1 MRNLRRGFMSDNHST
16 SKLDD
21 LIVTLIDSVKGFE
34 HSADKAE
41 AARYRD
47 FFLDMARER
56 RDAVTALQAASR
68 AEGGS
73 PADYGSAAATLH
85 RRVEDLRVAL
95 GGGDKAIVREIE
107 RGEDYLKEE
116 FERVLADSRMS
127 PAAMATVREAYASVR
142 RGHDQAGALKRE
154 LEAAA

>member
-1 MRNLRRGFMSDNHST
+1 MSENHDN

-34 HSADKAE
+34 HSAERAE
-41 AARYRD
+41 GTRYRD
-47 FFLDMARER
+47 DFLAMARER
-56 RDAVTALQAASR
+56 REAVETLQAASR

-85 RRVEDLRVAL
+85 RRIEDLRVAF
-95 GGGDKAIVREIE
+95 GGGDAAIVKEVE

-116 FERVLADSRMS
+116 FERVLADARMS
-127 PAAMATVREAYASVR
+127 PAAMAAVREAYGSVR
-142 RGHDQAGALKRE
+142 RGHDRARAMKQA
-154 LEAAA
+154 LEAAD

>member
-1 MRNLRRGFMSDNHST
+1 MSETHDNA
-16 SKLDD
+16 KLDD

-41 AARYRD
+41 AARYRE
-47 FFLDMARER
+47 FFLEMARER
-56 RDAVTALQAASR
+56 RNAVTLLQAASR

-85 RRVEDLRVAL
+85 RRIEDLRVAL
-95 GGGDKAIVREIE
+95 GGGDAAIVKEVE

-116 FERVLADSRMS
+116 FERVLADERMS
-127 PAAMATVREAYASVR
+127 PAAMAAAREAYGSVR
-142 RGHDQAGALKRE
+142 RGHDKASALKHA
-154 LEAAA
+154 LASPA

>member
-1 MRNLRRGFMSDNHST
+1 MSRNHSI

-21 LIVTLIDSVKGFE
+21 LIVTLIDSVKGYE
-34 HSADKAE
+34 HSAEKAE
-41 AARYRD
+41 AARYQG
-47 FFLDMARER
+47 FFLEMAQDR
-56 RDAVTALQAASR
+56 RAAVGRLQEASR

-95 GGGDKAIVREIE
+95 GGGDTAIIKEVE

-116 FERVLADSRMS
+116 FERVLTDERMT
-127 PAAMATVREAYASVR
+127 PAAMAAVREAFESVR
-142 RGHDQAGALKRE
+142 RGHDEASDLKQR
-154 LEAAA
+154 LEAAD

>member
-1 MRNLRRGFMSDNHST
+1 MSEMHDT

-21 LIVTLIDSVKGFE
+21 LIVTLIDSVKGYE
-34 HSADKAE
+34 HSAEKAE

-47 FFLDMARER
+47 FFLEMAHER
-56 RDAVTALQAASR
+56 RAAVELLQAASR

-95 GGGDKAIVREIE
+95 GGGDEAIVKAVEH
-107 RGEDYLKEE
+107 GENYLKEE
-116 FERVLADSRMS
+116 FDRALDDKRLS
-127 PAAMATVREAYASVR
+127 PAALEAVREAYASVR
-142 RGHDQAGALKRE
+142 RGHDRATALKHE
-154 LEAAA
+154 LESAD

>member
-1 MRNLRRGFMSDNHST
+1 MSETHDNA
-16 SKLDD
+16 KLDD

-34 HSADKAE
+34 HSARQAE

-47 FFLDMARER
+47 FFEAMARER
-56 RDAVTALQAASR
+56 REAVMALQAASR

-85 RRVEDLRVAL
+85 RRIEDLRVAL
-95 GGGDKAIVREIE
+95 GGGDAAIVKEVE

-116 FERVLADSRMS
+116 FERVLADERMS
-127 PAAMATVREAYASVR
+127 PAAMAAVREAYGSVR
-142 RGHDQAGALKRE
+142 LGHDRAREFKRE
-154 LEAAA
+154 LERAG